1 MRKSTL
7 ILLSLVV
14 VGPLVLLG
22 CSGSGDGDGD
32 DGNGAPVDTALAGTW
47 QPYMASA
54 DGEQVAPAAAFGW
67 DEGVV
72 GMWIEF
78 GIDGT
83 VTVRHYDED
92 GVVDTENGTWTAQNG
107 SGTLTIEG
115 EQTDITYAA
124 DGRVMVITFVEDGA
138 ELTTRWVPVVE
149 ATEQA
154 AQLARAWQVTQVQ
167 VNGSDET
174 LADFFDVPAG
184 STVVLGMM
192 NEGALHFFVLD
203 AEGDILEHM
212 AGAWATRDEL
222 LAIQPPGSAMTLRGV
237 WAADNTSVTFLDEDG
252 STARFELTAWAA
264 AGDRDTEL
272 PGEWTA
278 QSVTVNGEAVDMA
291 DFFDWAQG
299 TDRMLLDL
307 WTDGTAVVREMSAA
321 GDVFYGQLGTWNTDG
336 GDLTLDL
343 DEEMVM
349 GYAVTDTT
357 LTTSL
362 VDDGN
367 AIEITWTRTN

>member
-7 ILLSLVV
+7 ILLSVVV

-32 DGNGAPVDTALAGTW
+32 GDNGASVDAALAGTW

-78 GIDGT
+78 GMDGT
-83 VTVRHYDED
+83 VTVRQYDED
-92 GVVDTENGTWTAQNG
+92 GVVETESGTWTAQGG

-124 DGRVMVITFVEDGA
+124 DGRVMVITFTEDGA
-138 ELTTRWVPVVE
+138 QLTTRWVPVVE

-154 AQLARAWQVTQVQ
+154 AHLARAWQVAQVQ
-167 VNGSDET
+167 VNGSDAN

-184 STVVLGMM
+184 STVVLGMT
-192 NEGALHFFVLD
+192 NEGILHFIVLD
-203 AEGDILEHM
+203 ATGEILEQM
-212 AGAWATRDEL
+212 AGNWATQDEL
-222 LAIQPPGSAMTLRGV
+222 LVVNPPGSLMALRGV
-237 WAADNTSVTFLDEDG
+237 WAPDNTSLTFLDEDG
-252 STARFELTAWAA
+252 TTAKFELTAWAPAGERDA
-264 AGDRDTEL
+264 AL
-272 PGEWTA
+272 PGDWTA
-278 QSVTVNGEAVDMA
+278 QSATVNGEAVDMA
-291 DFFDWAQG
+291 AFFDWAQG
-299 TDRMLLDL
+299 ADRMILDL
-307 WTDGTAVVREMSAA
+307 WTDGTAVVRELSAA

-336 GDLTLDL
+336 GDLALNL
-343 DEEMVM
+343 DEAMVM
-349 GYAVTDTT
+349 DYAIAGDT
-357 LTTSL
+357 LTVNFTE
-362 VDDGN
+362 DGD
-367 AIEITWTRTN
+367 AIEITWVRSN